1 MARNPQEV
9 PAATPQEAPVQTGLV
24 VEAPALPAEPINLV
38 MPEEVPK
45 RFIMEVADDQPEVPP
60 DFQPVATVA
69 PIEPVAAQAAGPKL
83 NARDAA
89 EEAWKAEQDEKRTE
103 FMKRYYAARAET
115 AFPRVMTQPIAPA
128 VAEQTKAEMAAGAA
142 LNHHHASLR
151 GGRVNTPPVDVAGG
165 AKMVPVF
172 RPADYTQPPLKT
184 VASEHAPTRT
194 VRSL

>member
-24 VEAPALPAEPINLV
+24 AEAPVLPAEPINLV
-38 MPEEVPK
+38 MPEEAPK
-45 RFIMEVADDQPEVPP
+45 RFIMEVADDQPEVPA
-60 DFQPVATVA
+60 DFQPVATAA
-69 PIEPVAAQAAGPKL
+69 PVQPQPEKKL

-89 EEAWKAEQDEKRTE
+89 EEAWKAEQDEKRRE
-103 FMKRYYAARAET
+103 FMQRYYAARDENSA
-115 AFPRVMTQPIAPA
+115 PRVVTQPVAPA

-142 LNHHHASLR
+142 LNQHHASLR
-151 GGRVNTPPVDVAGG
+151 GGHVNSPPVDVAGG

>member
-1 MARNPQEV
+1 MERNPQE
-9 PAATPQEAPVQTGLV
+9 PQAGTPQEAPVQTGLV
-24 VEAPALPAEPINLV
+24 AEAPALPAEPINLI
-38 MPEEVPK
+38 MPDEAPV
-45 RFIMEVADDQPEVPP
+45 RFAMQVVDEQPEAPP
-60 DFQPVATVA
+60 DFQLVATA
-69 PIEPVAAQAAGPKL
+69 ASIKPEPEKKL

-89 EEAWKAEQDEKRTE
+89 EEAWKAEQDEKRVE
-103 FMKRYYAARAET
+103 FMKRYYAAREET
-115 AFPRVMTQPIAPA
+115 AFPRVMTQPVAPA

-142 LNHHHASLR
+142 LNSHHASLR

-172 RPADYTQPPLKT
+172 RPADYTQPSLKT